1 MLPSILVLSLWE
13 KIAVLLRLPPRSS
26 IYALRKGVANSVGD
40 QQEMIVHQRRREDPD
55 GFPHFAESAVFSD
68 LFRRQLDELDRYLLR
83 TEDASPAPHAVLT
96 PELARRWRIA
106 LRGPAEGDRL
116 TNCGPSE
123 TSSTPYPAVRRA
135 DCGARSIRSLTP
147 STWPNA

>member
-83 TEDASPAPHAVLT
+83 TEDEGAAAT
-96 PELARRWRIA
+96 G
-106 LRGPAEGDRL
+106 GPAAGQSPGVADFDQQV
-116 TNCGPSE
+116 
-123 TSSTPYPAVRRA
+123 AVVAWLLRNHRPQATRR
-135 DCGARSIRSLTP
+135 R
-147 STWPNA
+147 